1 MIAMLFIILF
11 IVMAIAP
18 VLTLYFIRKGVF
30 RNTLNERF
38 TLFSQFSG
46 NGDVLK
52 WDDSLVEHKRRSMYR
67 ITIKYYN
74 NLVHRTIYLV
84 PTAILCWLGYD
95 LINGF
100 ERSGQINLTTLYA
113 IPVCFIALLIIGHF
127 ELKKFFYTLYAEN
140 VADLLT
146 EANTCGDVEYIVPSN
161 SILNQRSH
169 KKLLLADIAYVRT
182 EEFNRLSLT
191 GS

>member
-1 MIAMLFIILF
+1 MIAILF
-11 IVMAIAP
+11 ITIFIFMALIP
-18 VLTLYFIRKGVF
+18 IMTLHAIRN
-30 RNTLNERF
+30 RTLSNSLNERF
-38 TLFSQFSG
+38 ILFSQFSG

-52 WDDSLVEHKRRSMYR
+52 WDDSLVEHKRRSMYL
-67 ITIKYYN
+67 ITMKYYN
-74 NLVHRTIYLV
+74 NLLHRCIYLI
-84 PTAILCWLGYD
+84 PIAIFCWLGYD
-95 LINGF
+95 LISDFEQNGKF
-100 ERSGQINLTTLYA
+100 NSTTFYA
-113 IPVCFIALLIIGHF
+113 IPACFILLLTVGHF
-127 ELKKFFYTLYAEN
+127 ELKKFFYALYAEN

-161 SILNQRSH
+161 SLLKLRNH